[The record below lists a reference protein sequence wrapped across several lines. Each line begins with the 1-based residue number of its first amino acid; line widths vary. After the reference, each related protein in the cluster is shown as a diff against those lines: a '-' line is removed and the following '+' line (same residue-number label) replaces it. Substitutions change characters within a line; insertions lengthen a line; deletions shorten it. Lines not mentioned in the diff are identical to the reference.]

1 MGTLKK
7 NLLPILLG
15 VVWFTAVT
23 LIAIIFG

>member
-15 VVWFTAVT
+15 AIWFTTVT